1 MLRENESPGNDAE
14 AALGEA
20 VDLPEDRKREILAR
34 EAALS
39 GDHYAVLGLRPG
51 ATIEQIRAAYFEAS
65 RVFHPDRYYGKKLG
79 SFQGRLERI
88 FKRLAEAHGTL
99 TDEEKR
105 AEYLQAH
112 PRLRVAAAAAAAA
125 AAPARAPTAAED
137 AARQAERRSRLA
149 RHPYLARGAQAKKLV
164 EEARAQLR
172 SGAPERALGLLHKAA
187 KLDPRHQAAAGIRD
201 VAESQKN
208 AERAAA
214 ELDLA
219 RQAVVIGDM
228 AAAAARFRAAL
239 SLDPT
244 SHALA
249 REGAEAL
256 LRAGEPALARA
267 LAQKAV
273 ELQPEHVPSLM
284 LLAHVCHALGMDKVA
299 RRHAEAVLEHEPEHA
314 EAKALLKKVRRG

>member
-1 MLRENESPGNDAE
+1 MLRENESPGNDVE

-34 EAALS
+34 EATLS

-51 ATIEQIRAAYFEAS
+51 ATVEQIRAAYHEAS

-79 SFQGRLERI
+79 SFQGRLEHI

-105 AEYLQAH
+105 TEYLQAH
-112 PRLRVAAAAAAAA
+112 PRLRAAAAAAAVA
-125 AAPARAPTAAED
+125 AAPVRPPTAAED

-149 RHPYLARGAQAKKLV
+149 RHPYLARGAKAKKLV
-164 EEARAQLR
+164 EEARVHLR
-172 SGAPERALGLLHKAA
+172 SGSPERALGLLHKAA
-187 KLDPRHQAAAGIRD
+187 KLDPRHKAADGIRD

-219 RQAVVIGDM
+219 RESAILGDA

-239 SLDPT
+239 AFDP
-244 SHALA
+244 SVHAVA
-249 REGAEAL
+249 KEGAEVL
-256 LRAGEPALARA
+256 FRAGEPALARP

-273 ELQPEHVPSLM
+273 DLQPTHLPSLM
-284 LLAHVCHALGMDKVA
+284 LLANICHALGMDKLA
-299 RRHAEAVLEHEPEHA
+299 RRHVEAVLEHEPEHA
-314 EAKALLKKVRRG
+314 EAKALLKKVRWG